1 MKEKIESAKNIVDIE
16 SRVSKMSKHS
26 AEYVDKSMALARYI
40 SDFAKS
46 SEFKQTE
53 VATKLGKHVSEISK
67 WVSGIHNLTVSSI
80 LKLESVSS
88 IQLLNPAIFIKSNTI
103 QYFKNEN
110 AREAVNADHFPEV
123 KFETL
128 DSFLKGVEEKTS
140 SQEQELT
147 ITKPDTE
154 KPLHRVKQAA

>member
-1 MKEKIESAKNIVDIE
+1 MKEKVESAKNIVDIE
-16 SRVSKMSKHS
+16 SRVSRMSKDR

-53 VATKLGKHVSEISK
+53 VASKLGKHVSEISK

-88 IQLLNPAIFIKSNTI
+88 IELLNPAIFKTNPFINETARKMVTS
-103 QYFKNEN
+103 KNLATPPDEC
-110 AREAVNADHFPEV
+110 
-123 KFETL
+123 L
-128 DSFLKGVEEKTS
+128 DSLPTS
-140 SQEQELT
+140 VSADNKL
-147 ITKPDTE
+147 I
-154 KPLHRVKQAA
+154 AA